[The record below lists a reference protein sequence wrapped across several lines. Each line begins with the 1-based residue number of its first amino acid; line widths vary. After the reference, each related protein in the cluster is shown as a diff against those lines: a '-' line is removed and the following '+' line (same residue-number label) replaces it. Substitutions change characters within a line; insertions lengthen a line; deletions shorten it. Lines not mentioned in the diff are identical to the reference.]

1 MKVEFQF
8 ADKRVVSASVGEES
22 VVVGRLGGDAD
33 LQLDGDPGISR
44 RHGRLW
50 VEDGIVWYQD
60 LGSSNGSWYEGARI
74 KKPVP
79 VDAERTVTLGR
90 TQLRLALAEAPREAP
105 QYREAGLTLQMR
117 GEAGQQALTTALGRS
132 EGSNYIGVLAELV
145 AALLK
150 SSDPGTVLEILKQV
164 DRTMLGQQTISVV
177 AWPPHADGQLRYLIS
192 PIKGEGA
199 AISHSLCRRAAEL
212 KEGLLFSES
221 SADAEQ
227 FGMSAILKGIRS
239 AVYTPLLGP
248 SNDVLG
254 ILCVDRTTPGLPIDE
269 ETFQF
274 IRAVGGLLSTSLSAE
289 LLREE
294 ARKKELESREAEARR
309 EGLAKFLSIAS
320 HDLKNPLT
328 IVLGCSKLIEK
339 VDDLDK
345 VRLLN
350 GKILKAG
357 ERARSLIKAYLEV
370 SELTSGADLTL
381 NLQTLDLGAM
391 IDEEIGFL
399 QDAGNRSENLTFVNE
414 VEMVTLNAD
423 AQKLQQVLSNLIS
436 NAAKYSPKGGEVRIW
451 AEVAHREVT
460 LKVKDQGVGIS
471 EEDQKKLFKQFQ
483 RVGDQSLVAGTG
495 LGLWLTSALIQAH
508 GGNISVESQEGQGS
522 TFNVTL
528 PLSPPVNRSRDTET
542 ISNL

>member
-22 VVVGRLGGDAD
+22 LVVGRRGGDAD

-50 VEDGIVWYQD
+50 VEDGVVWYQD
-60 LGSSNGSWYEGARI
+60 LGSSNGSWYEGSRI
-74 KKPVP
+74 KKPVR
-79 VDAERTVTLGR
+79 VGVERIVTLGR
-90 TQLRLALAEAPREAP
+90 TQLRLAQAESAPSAP
-105 QYREAGLTLQMR
+105 SYQEQGLTLRMR
-117 GEAGQQALTTALGRS
+117 GEAGQQALTTALGKS
-132 EGSNYIGVLAELV
+132 EGSGYIGVLAELV

-150 SSDPGTVLEILKQV
+150 SSDPATVLEILKKV
-164 DRTMLGQQTISVV
+164 DRTMLGQQTVSVV
-177 AWPPHADGQLRYLIS
+177 AWPPHSDGQLRYLIP

-212 KEGLLFSES
+212 KESLLFSET

-239 AVYTPLLGP
+239 AVYSPLLGP
-248 SNDVLG
+248 SNEVLG

-274 IRAVGGLLSTSLSAE
+274 VRAVGGLLSTSLSAE

-294 ARKKELESREAEARR
+294 ARKKELETREAEARR

-339 VDDLDK
+339 VEDLDK

-370 SELTSGADLTL
+370 SELTSGAELQL
-381 NLQTLDLGAM
+381 NLQALDLGAM

-399 QDAGNRSENLTFVNE
+399 QDAGNRAENLNFVNE
-414 VEMVTLNAD
+414 VEMVSLEAD
-423 AQKLQQVLSNLIS
+423 PQKLQQVFSNLIS
-436 NAAKYSPKGGEVRIW
+436 NAAKYSPEGGEVRIW
-451 AEVAHREVT
+451 AEVAHDEVT

-471 EEDQKKLFKQFQ
+471 QEDQKKLFQQFQ
-483 RVGDQSLVAGTG
+483 RVGDRSLVAGTG
-495 LGLWLTSALIQAH
+495 LGLWLTNALIQAH
-508 GGNISVESQEGQGS
+508 GGSISVQSAVGQGS
-522 TFNVTL
+522 TFVVKL
-528 PLSPPVNRSRDTET
+528 PVRPVSQGRDTET
-542 ISNL
+542 ISTS